1 MFKDIAEKVKTQRSK
16 LFEHTDSSK
25 AMAMHTAAILRE
37 EKELEECTFK
47 PKINQPSGGAAN
59 RTPRRQENESIAANQ
74 VPRGYY
80 QMVNRMRKVN
90 EERKAMEDK
99 IHKKVIGENY
109 DRVKLMN
116 LKPPSFVQSQG
127 EKKKRK
133 VLMYID
139 VNITPTRT
147 GRIGIYEGDDVRELA
162 KNFQKT
168 F

>member
-1 MFKDIAEKVKTQRSK
+1 MKIQRSK
-16 LFEHTDSSK
+16 LFEHTESSK
-25 AMAMHTAAILRE
+25 AMASHTAAILKE

-47 PKINQPSGGAAN
+47 PKINQPNGGGTVGAH

-90 EERKAMEDK
+90 EERKALEEK

-127 EKKKRK
+127 EKKKK
-133 VLMYID
+133 KLLMYID

-162 KNFQKT
+162 KNFKKT

>member
-1 MFKDIAEKVKTQRSK
+1 
-16 LFEHTDSSK
+16 
-25 AMAMHTAAILRE
+25 MAQHTAQILKD

-47 PKINQPSGGAAN
+47 PKLNK
-59 RTPRRQENESIAANQ
+59 TPRRQENESIAANQ
-74 VPRGYY
+74 LPRGYY

-90 EERKAMEDK
+90 EEKKALEEK

-116 LKPPSFVQSQG
+116 LKPPSFVQA

-133 VLMYID
+133 LLMYID

-147 GRIGIYEGDDVRELA
+147 GRIGIYEGDDVNELA
-162 KNFQKT
+162 RNFQKT

>member
-47 PKINQPSGGAAN
+47 PKINQPSGGAAIGMN

-90 EERKAMEDK
+90 EERKAMEEK

-116 LKPPSFVQSQG
+116 SKPPSFVQSQG
-127 EKKKRK
+127 EKKKRRL
-133 VLMYID
+133 LMYID

-147 GRIGIYEGDDVRELA
+147 GRIGIYEGDDVKELA
-162 KNFQKT
+162 KNF
-168 F
+168 

>member
-1 MFKDIAEKVKTQRSK
+1 
-16 LFEHTDSSK
+16 
-25 AMAMHTAAILRE
+25 MAQHTAQILKD

-47 PKINQPSGGAAN
+47 PKLNK
-59 RTPRRQENESIAANQ
+59 TPRRQENESIAANQ
-74 VPRGYY
+74 LPRGYY

-90 EERKAMEDK
+90 EEKKALEEK

-116 LKPPSFVQSQG
+116 LKPPSFVQA

-133 VLMYID
+133 LLMYID

-147 GRIGIYEGDDVRELA
+147 GRIGIYEGDDVKELA
-162 KNFQKT
+162 RNFQKT